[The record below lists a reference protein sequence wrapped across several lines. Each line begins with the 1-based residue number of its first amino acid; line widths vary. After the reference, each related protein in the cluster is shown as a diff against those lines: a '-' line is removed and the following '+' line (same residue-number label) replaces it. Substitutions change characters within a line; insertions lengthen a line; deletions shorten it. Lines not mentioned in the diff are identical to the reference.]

1 MSMQETGAADL
12 TDGAHSVG
20 DVARRQFL
28 KSAGKYAVVVPP
40 TMTLLLSTTMSSP
53 AIAVSGIGVD
63 NPGGGGDGGG
73 GSSGGGGGSN
83 PGGGGSSN
91 PGGGG
96 GANPGGGGGDNSSGG
111 GGNPGGGG
119 GDNPVVGGGGST
131 PGGGGGIGSGV
142 GFNPGGG
149 RGGGFGPASGP
160 GPGGSQ
166 SVLGA
171 QPAPL
176 DTVSLTPGDVTP
188 ASTPG
193 FSASRPGLPPKLSDA
208 ILAAGERG

>member
-1 MSMQETGAADL
+1 MSMQETAA
-12 TDGAHSVG
+12 TEMTQGSHSAG

-28 KSAGKYAVVVPP
+28 KSAGKFAVVVPP

-53 AIAVSGIGVD
+53 AIALSGIGID
-63 NPGGGGDGGG
+63 NPGGG
-73 GSSGGGGGSN
+73 GGGGGSN
-83 PGGGGSSN
+83 PGGGGGSN

-96 GANPGGGGGDNSSGG
+96 DNPGGGGGIPGGGSGGATG

-119 GDNPVVGGGGST
+119 GGRT
-131 PGGGGGIGSGV
+131 PGGVGV

-149 RGGGFGPASGP
+149 RGGGFGPGSGP
-160 GPGGSQ
+160 GPAGSQ

-171 QPAPL
+171 PPTPL
-176 DTVSLTPGDVTP
+176 DTVNLAPGSVTPG
-188 ASTPG
+188 STPN
-193 FSASRPGLPPKLSDA
+193 FSASRLGRPPKLSDA